1 MLLRSDIF
9 SFTNFE
15 MGATITITGPEKASR
30 VPEVLQPLP
39 SLATVAPEARDFSS
53 PGLSTST
60 SGTLPS
66 RAAARNTPPGVQPYD
81 PDLPL
86 TWADGSPVID
96 CAEFADPLPESGPVD
111 DCYEGECLSLKLET
125 RGATRQLH
133 DGKTTDGQLW
143 KSQTVWKF
151 SVAAKLREAGM
162 REDAQSLEDCHSRRV
177 FAQCTGCHDV
187 QVFRNRCDLFF
198 CPECQPKLARK
209 RAESVSWWVEQL
221 TQPKHVVLTVRN
233 IPTITKGHVLE
244 LKKWFTKLRHR
255 RVCRNWRGGLYSVEV
270 TNEGKGWHLH
280 LHILTD
286 SRWVDGGHLA
296 AEWNAVNNGH
306 GNIVKVKDCRNA
318 DYLREVTKYAVKG
331 SDLAKWTPA
340 QIAEFITAFRGTKT
354 FGVFGSLY
362 GKRTEWRQWIE
373 SLGAIGNICRC
384 GCNQFKFYDEAS
396 WLARDCVP
404 GPTSSARPPPQAT
417 NLEFANLLTPTY
429 PR

>member
-1 MLLRSDIF
+1 MRAS
-9 SFTNFE
+9 
-15 MGATITITGPEKASR
+15 ITPIGPEKSDR

-39 SLATVAPEARDFSS
+39 SLAPVAPEARGFFF

-60 SGTLPS
+60 SGALPS
-66 RAAARNTPPGVQPYD
+66 RSSERNTPPSVQPYD

-86 TWADGSPVID
+86 TWSDGSPVID
-96 CAEFADPLPESGPVD
+96 CAELVDALPEGAPVD
-111 DCYEGECLSLKLET
+111 DCHESESLGLKLET
-125 RGATRQLH
+125 RGATRQVH
-133 DGKTTDGQLW
+133 DGKTTHGQLW

-162 REDAQSLEDCHSRRV
+162 TEEADSLEDCHSRRV
-177 FAQCTGCHDV
+177 FAQCDGCHEV

-209 RAESVSWWVEQL
+209 RAESVSWWTEQL

-233 IPTITKGHVLE
+233 IPSITKGHILE
-244 LKKWFTKLRHR
+244 LKQWFTNLRHR
-255 RVCRNWRGGLYSVEV
+255 RVCRGWKGGMYSVEV

-280 LHILTD
+280 LHVLTEC
-286 SRWVDGGHLA
+286 RWIDGGALA
-296 AEWNAVNNGH
+296 REWNAVNNGH

-331 SDLAKWTPA
+331 NDLAKWTP
-340 QIAEFITAFRGTKT
+340 QEIADFVTAFRGTRS
-354 FGVFGSLY
+354 FGVFGTLY
-362 GKRTEWRQWIE
+362 GLRTKWREWLT
-373 SLGAIGNICRC
+373 SLGPVGNICRC
-384 GCNQFKFYDEAS
+384 GCNKFRFYAEES

-404 GPTSSARPPPQAT
+404 GPTLSARPPPQAT
-417 NLEFANLLTPTY
+417 NLEFANLVTPAY